1 MSLIPTKW
9 IEKIV
14 IAAIVAAA
22 EVILS
27 ESTKKKR

>member
-1 MSLIPTKW
+1 VPLIPSSW
-9 IEKIV
+9 AGKII
-14 IAAIVAAA
+14 IAILVAAA